1 MTPEDLSL
9 SQKRHSVGKSKP
21 IPWSYRDGPPKT
33 TENGTSLSTG
43 DLLDDL
49 IKKASDIRFQMS
61 EARKSNTND

>member
-9 SQKRHSVGKSKP
+9 SQSRHPVGKSKP
-21 IPWSYRDGPPKT
+21 ISWSYRDGPPKE

-49 IKKASDIRFQMS
+49 IKGLRHTIPNVGGP
-61 EARKSNTND
+61 EE

>member
-1 MTPEDLSL
+1 MS
-9 SQKRHSVGKSKP
+9 KSKP
-21 IPWSYRDGPPKT
+21 ISWSYRDDPPKE